1 MSLPESLAGAS
12 TDWVE
17 IRVLGPLR
25 VRTADGQLIKDKDWR
40 TGKNADLLRWLAL
53 EAGHPVPVDVLID
66 GLWPEVDESRARAS
80 LRTAVSHLRRVL
92 GPDVIERSGSDV
104 VLKAAWVDASTFSGM
119 AEQVAHRR
127 RDGEAAAV
135 LGLAREADSLYLTD
149 VPVTEGT
156 PSAIRQHATALA
168 STRRQLL
175 GNAAEVALEL
185 GWMRDAIDY
194 AARLRE
200 IDPVSELASRVLML
214 GYAGVGEQHHALA
227 EFERCRRVL
236 DEELGVDPSAQTR
249 AVHLQVLQA
258 GGSAPTRPTPP
269 LVGRRAELDWLVEVL
284 TSGAGQPQVVTLVGR
299 GGSGR
304 RRLATAAASRARLR
318 AVRVESV
325 VELQSAIDTDAPV
338 IVWRPEPSADLTVLN
353 RMVSRPEAA
362 GRSAV
367 VLAAPAPG
375 EDPVWDALPVGDH
388 VRSLPLPPLLPEH
401 VERLA
406 EHLLAGTV
414 TPALV
419 EELTIAS
426 EGLPGE
432 IEALTQAWS
441 RAGRLVSTE
450 GGLALAP
457 EGEVGEDD
465 PWGRRVLT
473 RTLPR
478 LEGDALEALLLAAVI
493 EEPLTPPLLAPLLPP
508 GPGHPRSRATAALE
522 QLVDLSVLATSS
534 SGAVWRHPKLQDATR
549 AWLRPSV
556 RRRLHR
562 RVAEQAPIAN
572 AHRIGHWLQA
582 GEREL
587 ACVAALQAAAES
599 SARGDHHGARTHL
612 LEVCSLGDLRDA
624 ATEDRLEL
632 FEQLGD
638 ACSMLRHTDEAQ
650 EAYSTALEIAMSGA
664 LPDVARLRRKL
675 ASVADPRALESTAPD
690 RVPDWSRALSA
701 LGGASPAAPDGDLE
715 SALRDAI
722 ARADRTHDRRAGFQA
737 RMSLAGS
744 VYLPRREFRA
754 VHETLEAALAL
765 GPGASERLAAE
776 AVRHTPSVLL
786 GGARTAREPLE
797 VAGRIAAELGEERI
811 GWRLLGMRT
820 LVAHDLGEPA
830 FDKLWPVLRERVLTG
845 AVDDVVP
852 ELAAMGLRIATEREE
867 LDLAQV
873 MEQHLP
879 LAGGPVSALNEQL
892 ARLASAEL
900 SAAVGDTRHAVEQ
913 LRSIVEDGPSLGCTL
928 LVPEA
933 AARLVALE
941 AAANSSAARAAFEVY
956 DDIVGAALGG
966 PREEFWRRM
975 ARAAV
980 RAARGDLE
988 GASDACSQAGA
999 LANQYGLQVLASRA
1013 RRERADY
1020 VRAEMPRTITM
1031 MPVAHGTRGVRE
1043 LTGSRPVPAVTA
1055 GKATSTGSTRSTPS
1069 IRTPARR
1076 RRAPPTGARRRRA
1089 EGVRAGRPPRCRGPA
1104 RRRGPRQ
1111 PAARCATAPRP
1122 ARRRTP

>member
-1 MSLPESLAGAS
+1 MSSSYHQRGAVSLPDSLAGAT

-53 EAGHPVPVDVLID
+53 EAGRPVPVDVLID
-66 GLWPEVDESRARAS
+66 GLWPEAEESRARAS

-92 GPDVIERSGSDV
+92 GPEVIERSGSDV
-104 VLKAAWVDASTFSGM
+104 VLKSAWVDASTFVGM
-119 AEQVAHRR
+119 AEHVTHRR
-127 RDGEAAAV
+127 RDGDAAAV
-135 LGLAREADSLYLTD
+135 LAVAREADSLYLTD

-156 PSAIRQHATALA
+156 PTAIRQHASALA
-168 STRRQLL
+168 SARRQLL
-175 GNAAEVALEL
+175 GDAAELALEL

-200 IDPVSELASRVLML
+200 IDAVSELASRVLML
-214 GYAGVGEQHHALA
+214 GYAGIGEVHHALQ

-258 GGSAPTRPTPP
+258 GGSAPSRPTAP

-284 TSGAGQPQVVTLVGR
+284 SGAAAQPLVVTLVGR
-299 GGSGR
+299 TGSGR
-304 RRLATAAASRARLR
+304 RRLATVAATRAGRR
-318 AVRVESV
+318 MMRVDNAVDFLSAVESG
-325 VELQSAIDTDAPV
+325 APV
-338 IVWRPEPSADLTVLN
+338 VLWRPEPSSDLSLLNTLLTDPAAVL
-353 RMVSRPEAA
+353 A
-362 GRSAV
+362 GTTV
-367 VLAAPAPG
+367 VLAVPPPG
-375 EDPVWDALPVGDH
+375 EDPVWDALPEGQG

-426 EGLPGE
+426 DGLPGE
-432 IEALTQAWS
+432 VEALAQAWS
-441 RAGRLVSTE
+441 RGGRLVATE

-457 EGEVGEDD
+457 EGDLGEDD

-478 LEGDALEALLLAAVI
+478 LEGDALEALLMAAVI
-493 EEPLTPPLLAPLLPP
+493 EEPLTPSLLAPLLPP

-522 QLVDLSVLATSS
+522 QLVDLSVLRTSPA
-534 SGAVWRHPKLQDATR
+534 GAVWRHPKLQDATR
-549 AWLRPSV
+549 AWLRPSI

-572 AHRIGHWLQA
+572 SHRIGHWLQA

-612 LEVCSLGDLRDA
+612 LEVCSLGDLREA

-650 EAYSTALEIAMSGA
+650 EAYTQALDIAMAQA

-675 ASVADPRALESTAPD
+675 ASVSDPRALEQVSAD
-690 RVPDWSRALSA
+690 RVPEWSRALTAMTVTSTT
-701 LGGASPAAPDGDLE
+701 ASEGDFE

-737 RMSLAGS
+737 RISLAGT

-754 VHETLEAALAL
+754 VHETLESAVALA
-765 GPGASERLAAE
+765 PAPTDRLAVE
-776 AVRHTPSVLL
+776 VVRHTPSVLL

-797 VAGRIAAELGEERI
+797 TAGRVAAELGEERT

-820 LVAHDLGEPA
+820 VVAHDLGEPA
-830 FDKLWPVLRERVLTG
+830 FDQLWPVLRDRVLTG
-845 AVDDVVP
+845 AVDGIVP
-852 ELAAMGLRIATEREE
+852 ELAALGLRIATEREE

-873 MEQHLP
+873 MAQHLP
-879 LAGGPVSALNEQL
+879 LAGGPVSGLSAQL

-900 SAAVGDTRHAVEQ
+900 SAAMGDSRHAVEQ
-913 LRSIVEDGPSLGCTL
+913 LRAIVEDGPASGCTL

-941 AAANSSAARAAFEVY
+941 AATNSSAARAAFEVY

-988 GASDACSQAGA
+988 GAADACTQAGA
-999 LANQYGLQVLASRA
+999 LANQYGLQVLAGRA

-1020 VRAEMPRTITM
+1020 VRADLPRTLTM
-1031 MPVAHGTRGVRE
+1031 
-1043 LTGSRPVPAVTA
+1043 VPA
-1055 GKATSTGSTRSTPS
+1055 TP
-1069 IRTPARR
+1069 
-1076 RRAPPTGARRRRA
+1076 
-1089 EGVRAGRPPRCRGPA
+1089 GREESA
-1104 RRRGPRQ
+1104 S
-1111 PAARCATAPRP
+1111 
-1122 ARRRTP
+1122 